1 MCHDGAV
8 SDFFAPPNQPNQ
20 PPSPQQTSDAPQL
33 PSTPTGW
40 YPDPSQPG
48 QQRYWD
54 GTAWTTHVAPGAAGA
69 TGFAGAPIGLV
80 TVGSG
85 PFFVS
90 QMGTEIGPVHVG
102 QLQQMVIGKQ
112 VEAATLVRTEG
123 GQWFP
128 ARNVPGLFSDKDWT
142 TALILSVLVGGLG
155 VDQFY
160 LGNTGLGVAKL
171 LTCGGF
177 GIWAIID
184 IIRIATNSV
193 TDSRGL
199 PLRK

>member
-1 MCHDGAV
+1 M
-8 SDFFAPPNQPNQ
+8 SDFSAPTDQPRGDE
-20 PPSPQQTSDAPQL
+20 PRVPT
-33 PSTPTGW
+33 TPAGW

-54 GTAWTTHVAPGAAGA
+54 GSAWTAHSAPGGPAAA
-69 TGFAGAPIGLV
+69 GFAGAPNAGYATLGD
-80 TVGSG
+80 GS
-85 PFFVS
+85 FFVS
-90 QMGTEIGPVHVG
+90 RMGSEVGPITIG
-102 QLQQMVIGKQ
+102 QLQQMVLTKQ
-112 VEAATLVRTEG
+112 AEANTMVRIQG

-128 ARNVPGLFSDKDWT
+128 ARDVPGLFSDKDWT
-142 TALILSVLVGGLG
+142 TALILSVLVGSLG

-171 LTCGGF
+171 LTCGGL
-177 GIWAIID
+177 GVWAIID

>member
-1 MCHDGAV
+1 M
-8 SDFFAPPNQPNQ
+8 SDFSAPAN
-20 PPSPQQTSDAPQL
+20 PPQDDAARAPT
-33 PSTPTGW
+33 TPAGW

-54 GTAWTTHVAPGAAGA
+54 GTTWTTHSAPGGPSVAGF
-69 TGFAGAPIGLV
+69 TGAP
-80 TVGSG
+80 TVGYATIGAG

-90 QMGTEIGPVHVG
+90 RMGSEIGPISIA
-102 QLQQMVIGKQ
+102 QLQQMVLGKQ
-112 VEAATLVRTEG
+112 VEANTMVRIEG

-128 ARNVPGLFSDKDWT
+128 TRDVPGLFSDKDWT
-142 TALILSVLVGGLG
+142 TALILSVLVGSLG

-171 LTCGGF
+171 LTCGGL
-177 GIWAIID
+177 GIWALID

>member
-1 MCHDGAV
+1 M
-8 SDFFAPPNQPNQ
+8 SDFSAPPGPAGQ
-20 PPSPQQTSDAPQL
+20 PPLRQPSDAPS
-33 PSTPTGW
+33 STPAGW

-54 GTAWTTHVAPGAAGA
+54 GNAWTTHVAPGGSAA
-69 TGFAGAPIGLV
+69 GFAGQPTGYAAV
-80 TVGSG
+80 VSG

-90 QMGTEIGPVHVG
+90 QMGAEVGPVTVG
-102 QLQQMVIGKQ
+102 QLQQMVITKQ

-128 ARNVPGLFSDKDWT
+128 ARDVPGLFSDKDWT
-142 TALILSVLVGGLG
+142 TALILSVLVGSLG

-171 LTCGGF
+171 LTCGGL
-177 GIWAIID
+177 GIWTIID
-184 IIRIATNSV
+184 IIRVATNSV